1 MKFKMR
7 CLILISVMLSVWTVI
22 TAQQP
27 QAQQPQAQ
35 ESAAEAAARKQ
46 AELAKLDRI
55 TVEELKSKL
64 SHKEAVFIL
73 DVRMPDDYDKAV
85 EKIKGSV
92 RISPFDLKTRMSEVP
107 KDKDVVTYCT

>member
-1 MKFKMR
+1 MKLKMR
-7 CLILISVMLSVWTVI
+7 CLILIAMTLSVCNVI
-22 TAQQP
+22 TARQP
-27 QAQQPQAQ
+27 QNQ

-46 AELAKLDRI
+46 AELAKLERI

-64 SHKEAVFIL
+64 SKKEAIFIL
-73 DVRMPDDYDKAV
+73 DVRMPDDYDKAG

-92 RISPFDLKTRMSEVP
+92 RISPFDLKARMKEVP